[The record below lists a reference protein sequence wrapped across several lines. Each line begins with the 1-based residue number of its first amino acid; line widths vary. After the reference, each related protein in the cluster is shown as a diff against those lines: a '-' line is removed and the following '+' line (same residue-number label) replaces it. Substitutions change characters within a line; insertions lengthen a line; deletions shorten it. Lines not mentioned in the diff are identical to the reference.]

1 MKNYQSWEIKRWE
14 TLLSDLDCKNLSLQ
28 KLALGECG
36 LTLTLESEVEVFSMH
51 FNGHPPFRVIDEGFR
66 VDLWIKLRQQNK
78 KIFGNTLITEE
89 SDFKDFL
96 RLDGYFDSMASDYV
110 HYLIVTDNDV
120 VEVLSRMQPTIKKY
134 GPSDGMTDLIY

>member
-14 TLLSDLDCKNLSLQ
+14 TPLSDLEGRNLVLQ
-28 KLALGECG
+28 ALTLGESG
-36 LTLTLESEVEVFSMH
+36 LTLTLESEVGIFSMH

-66 VDLWIKLRQQNK
+66 GDLWITLREQDK
-78 KIFGNTLITEE
+78 SRFGNTLIIEN

-96 RLDGYFDSMASDYV
+96 RLDGYFNSMASDYV

-120 VEVLSRMQPTIKKY
+120 VEVLSRIQPTIQKKL
-134 GPSDGMTDLIY
+134 GSQPDQPT